1 MKAHHL
7 LASTALIGALLVQ
20 SLPLQAA
27 PAATPA
33 DASSGKRP
41 KICLVLSG
49 GGARGAAHVGVIK
62 VLEQYRIP
70 IDCIAGTS
78 MGSLVGAAYAT
89 GMSVPEMEDILTKI
103 NTASLMG
110 DKAPRKELSMRRKRD
125 DMLPLIGPEL
135 GVTDDGKISLTKGA
149 ISGVQLENVLRR
161 LTKLSGYHRFDRL
174 PIPFRAVATDLVSG
188 KAVIFDRGDLIN
200 AMRASMSVPGV
211 VAPAEFN
218 DMMLVDGML
227 TSNLPIE
234 IARKAFNPDIIIAVN
249 VGTPLLKRED
259 LTTIL
264 GVTGQMLSIL
274 TEQNVQASL
283 ATLKPVDILIS
294 PELGDYSTADF
305 DNLIKISPLGETAA
319 LKVTDKLAALS
330 MPSTSY
336 ASLREKQTTH
346 VAPDMSP
353 VEEIRIRGLA
363 RVNPEEV
370 RSVMKTRE
378 NEAIDQDMLDG
389 DMRRIYGT
397 GDFSHVAY
405 RFSDEQSKRVLAI
418 EAVEKSWGPNYL
430 RFGLGL
436 SSDFDGAAYYNLLGS
451 YRKTW
456 INSLGAEWR
465 TDLQLGN
472 TTRLF
477 SEFYQPLTASGEV
490 FVAPYVNF
498 ERRQQNVYQ
507 GDERIAQ
514 YSYRDN
520 YAGLDVGSQMRGYG
534 EARLGVSSG
543 LLYPE
548 LSTGS
553 VDMLP
558 QQHKI
563 NTGGARLQVIF
574 DQLDSTIF
582 PREGWSAVG
591 QIYDSNASLGADIPY
606 TKWSASGSYVHSF
619 GNHTFNFYG
628 KVGGRAGSND
638 IPAYDMFQ
646 WGGFMQQSG
655 YATGQ
660 LLGQEITFGRM
671 LYYHRVMHG
680 SLFEGA
686 YVGVSLETGKVGM
699 QPIPA
704 SDERKDWLHSAS
716 IFVGADSPLG
726 PAYLGYG
733 RSSEGNHN
741 IYFYLGRPY

>member
-1 MKAHHL
+1 MKAISL
-7 LASTALIGALLVQ
+7 LASTALAAILIVP
-20 SLPLQAA
+20 SLTLR
-27 PAATPA
+27 AATLEATPTA
-33 DASSGKRP
+33 GKQRP

-89 GMSVPEMEDILTKI
+89 GMSVPEMENILKQI
-103 NTASLMG
+103 NTPLLMG
-110 DKAPRKELSMRRKRD
+110 DKPPRQERSMRRKRD
-125 DMLPLIGPEL
+125 DVLPLIGPEL
-135 GVTDDGKISLTKGA
+135 GVTDEGKISFTKGA

-161 LTKLSGYHRFDRL
+161 LTKLSGYRNFDRL
-174 PIPFRAVATDLVSG
+174 PIPLRAVATDLVTG
-188 KAVIFDRGDLIN
+188 KAVIFDRGDIVN
-200 AMRASMSVPGV
+200 AMRASMSVPGA

-305 DNLIKISPLGETAA
+305 DNLTKISPLGETAA

-330 MPSTSY
+330 MASGPY
-336 ASLREKQTTH
+336 ASLRARQTTH
-346 VAPDMSP
+346 VPPDTQP
-353 VEEIRIRGLA
+353 VDEIRLTGLE
-363 RVNPEEV
+363 RVNPA
-370 RSVMKTRE
+370 SVHHVMQTRAHE
-378 NEAIDQDMLDG
+378 PLDQDTLDG

-405 RFSDEQSKRVLAI
+405 RISEEQSKRVLAVQ
-418 EAVEKSWGPNYL
+418 AVEKSWGPNYL

-436 SSDFDGAAYYNLLGS
+436 ASDFDGAAYYNLLGS

-465 TDLQLGN
+465 TDVQLGN

-477 SEFYQPLTASGEV
+477 SEFYQPLLATGEF

-498 ERRQQNVYQ
+498 ERRQQNVYE
-507 GDERIAQ
+507 GDNRIAQ
-514 YSYRDN
+514 YSYREN
-520 YAGLDVGSQMRGYG
+520 YAGADLGSQMRGYG
-534 EARLGVSSG
+534 EVRLGVSGG

-553 VDMLP
+553 VDLLP
-558 QQHKI
+558 QDNKI
-563 NTGGARLQVIF
+563 RTGGTRAQIIF

-582 PREGWSAVG
+582 PRDGWSAIGYV
-591 QIYDSNASLGADIPY
+591 YDSSSAMGADIPY
-606 TKWSASGSYVHSF
+606 TKWHASTSYVQSF
-619 GNHTFNFYG
+619 GNNTFSAYA
-628 KVGGRAGSND
+628 KVGGRIGSD
-638 IPAYDMFQ
+638 PIPGYDMFQ

-660 LLGQEITFGRM
+660 LLGEEITFGRLM
-671 LYYHRVMHG
+671 YYRRVMEG

-686 YVGVSLETGKVGM
+686 YVGATLETGKIGK

-704 SDERKDWLHSAS
+704 SDERKDWLHSMS

>member
-1 MKAHHL
+1 MKAHPL
-7 LASTALIGALLVQ
+7 LAAL
-20 SLPLQAA
+20 SLAAIMLAQARPLYAADPEPA
-27 PAATPA
+27 PAAKA
-33 DASSGKRP
+33 RP

-89 GMSVPEMEDILTKI
+89 GMSVPEMEDILRQI
-103 NTASLMG
+103 NTPLLMG
-110 DKAPRKELSMRRKRD
+110 DKPPRQERSMRRKRD
-125 DMLPLIGPEL
+125 DVLPLIGPEL
-135 GVTDDGKISLTKGA
+135 GVTDEGKISFTKGA

-161 LTKLSGYHRFDRL
+161 LTKLSGYRNFNKL
-174 PIPFRAVATDLVSG
+174 PIPFRAVATDLVTG
-188 KAVIFDRGDLIN
+188 KAVVFDRGDIVN

-234 IARKAFNPDIIIAVN
+234 IARKAFNPDIVIAVN
-249 VGTPLLKRED
+249 VGTPLMKREE

-283 ATLKPVDILIS
+283 ATLKSVDILIS

-305 DNLIKISPLGETAA
+305 DNLTKISPLGEEAA
-319 LKVTDKLAALS
+319 LKVTERLTRLS
-330 MPSTSY
+330 MAQSQY
-336 ASLREKQTTH
+336 ASLRKQQTTH
-346 VAPDMSP
+346 VQADTEA
-353 VEEIRIRGLA
+353 VDEIRLAGLG
-363 RVNPEEV
+363 RVNPEAV
-370 RSVMKTRE
+370 RHVMKTRE
-378 NEAIDQDMLDG
+378 NEPIDQDTLDG

-405 RFSDEQSKRVLAI
+405 RISEEQSKRVLAV
-418 EAVEKSWGPNYL
+418 EAIEKSWGPNYL

-436 SSDFDGAAYYNLLGS
+436 SSDFDGAAYYNLLAS

-465 TDLQLGN
+465 TDMQLGN

-477 SEFYQPLTASGEV
+477 SEFYQPLLATGEI
-490 FVAPYVNF
+490 FVAPYINL
-498 ERRQQNVYQ
+498 ERRQQSVYE
-507 GDERIAQ
+507 GDNRVAQ

-520 YAGLDVGSQMRGYG
+520 YAGIDLGSQMRGYG
-534 EARLGVSSG
+534 EMRLGVSG
-543 LLYPE
+543 GELRPE

-553 VDMLP
+553 VDLIP
-558 QQHKI
+558 QASKI
-563 NTGGARLQVIF
+563 STGGTRFQVIF

-582 PREGWSAVG
+582 PRDGWSAIGYV
-591 QIYDSNASLGADIPY
+591 YDSSNSLGADLSY
-606 TKWSASGSYVHSF
+606 TKWFASSSYVKSF
-619 GNHTFNFYG
+619 GNNTFNVYA
-628 KVGGRAGSND
+628 KVGGRIGDNP
-638 IPAYDMFQ
+638 IPGYDMFQ

-660 LLGQEITFGRM
+660 LLGEEITFGRLM
-671 LYYHRVMHG
+671 YYRRVLHG

-686 YVGVSLETGKVGM
+686 YVGVSLESGKIGK
-699 QPIPA
+699 QPVAA
-704 SDERKDWLHSAS
+704 SEERKDWLNSMS

-733 RSSEGNHN
+733 RSSEGNNN